1 MEVSEKTVGKVC
13 NIDYKSGYGEVVTY
27 DDDDIYMFTIE
38 DIISNEKINKGDY
51 IVFRKEK
58 VNDINKAFFVN
69 KISKEELNT
78 DKIKKYLKKE

>member
-1 MEVSEKTVGKVC
+1 MEVSERTVGKVY

-27 DDDDIYMFTIE
+27 DDDDIYMFTID
-38 DIISNEKINKGDY
+38 DIISNERINKGDY

-69 KISKEELNT
+69 KISKEDLKS